1 MRFGTAA
8 GQRTNFADNLPG
20 TATAAFAPHP
30 GEWRCSSRGSTTE
43 FFGLMPTEMFHCYI
57 TTSEALR
64 EELERVS
71 AHQSTTLICRVPMC
85 SMSQGGRSSRPN
97 PKKSISRPLL
107 ALQ

>member
-1 MRFGTAA
+1 MRFGTVA

-20 TATAAFAPHP
+20 TANRRVRASHP
-30 GEWRCSSRGSTTE
+30 GEWRSTA
-43 FFGLMPTEMFHCYI
+43 FFDLMSTEMFHCYI

-64 EELERVS
+64 EEPKRES
-71 AHQSTTLICRVPMC
+71 AHYSTTLICRVPMC

-97 PKKSISRPLL
+97 PKNSISRPLL

>member
-71 AHQSTTLICRVPMC
+71 AHQSTTLIVGCPCVAC
-85 SMSQGGRSSRPN
+85 
-97 PKKSISRPLL
+97 PKEDGHRDPIQK
-107 ALQ
+107 